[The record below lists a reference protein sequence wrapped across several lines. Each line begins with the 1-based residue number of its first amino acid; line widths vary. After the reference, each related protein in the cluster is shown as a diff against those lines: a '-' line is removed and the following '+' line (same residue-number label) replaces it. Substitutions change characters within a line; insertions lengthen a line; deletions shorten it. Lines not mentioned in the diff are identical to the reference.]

1 MMIMMMTWS
10 TTTTTTTTETKIWI
24 EIETRCRRRLH
35 RTSWNLSCVNGLRS
49 TRVVRCALL
58 CVRACSSVRSFS
70 FSFPCEK
77 NKFFVLIF
85 FLRKGTGISQRDTN
99 YYEFLNESGTQR
111 KIVSSFVAY
120 WTTHVKP
127 RWTGPTSCKFAILP
141 SLTRSGSR
149 FVLIVPIDK
158 LNWLL

>member
-1 MMIMMMTWS
+1 MMMT
-10 TTTTTTTTETKIWI
+10 TTTKTKI
-24 EIETRCRRRLH
+24 EIEIGTKCCCR

-58 CVRACSSVRSFS
+58 CVRTCSSVRSFIS
-70 FSFPCEK
+70 FSFSFSFHVNK
-77 NKFFVLIF
+77 NKLFVLIF
-85 FLRKGTGISQRDTN
+85 SLRKGTGISQRDTN
-99 YYEFLNESGTQR
+99 HYEFLNEPGTQC
-111 KIVSSFVAY
+111 KIVSSFVTY
-120 WTTHVKP
+120 WTAHVKP